1 MPTDQWQI
9 GDVKITRI
17 LEGESAGPMFL
28 LPDATKE
35 NIQAMPWL
43 QPHFADKDGN
53 CIISIHALVL
63 DTPKKTIVVDTC
75 LGNDKERAIKSWGHL
90 QTKFIEDITNA
101 GYPPGSIDI
110 VLCTHLHTDHVGWN
124 TKLVDGKWVPT
135 FENAQYIFG
144 QEEWKYTD
152 EQRSNPMYNEFI
164 VDSIQPVIDAGLV
177 RFVDVNE
184 QICDWNL
191 LRAIRPVMSVFA
203 SNQKT
208 KKQSLPVTFCTIP
221 AKWRNLTGSVLLTG
235 IPPWRKRLVWRVLGS
250 SPMRNYWSSALTSL
264 RRRQERLF
272 VKESTSSSRCD
283 HGPEMAISL

>member
-28 LPDATKE
+28 LRDATKE

-63 DTPKKTIVVDTC
+63 DTPMKTIVVDTC

-90 QTKFIEDITNA
+90 QTKFIEDITSA

-152 EQRSNPMYNEFI
+152 KQRLNPMYNEFI

-184 QICDWNL
+184 EICDEVKL
-191 LRAIRPVMSVFA
+191 EPTPGHTPGHVSVRIESKGEKAVITGDFLHHPCQMEEPYWECSA
-203 SNQKT
+203 DWDTPMAQKT
-208 KKQSLPVTFCTIP
+208 RVDSLGKF
-221 AKWRNLTGSVLLTG
+221 ADEELLVFGTHFATPSAG
-235 IPPWRKRLVWRVLGS
+235 KVVRKGKHFQFEV
-250 SPMRNYWSSALTSL
+250 
-264 RRRQERLF
+264 
-272 VKESTSSSRCD
+272 
-283 HGPEMAISL
+283 

>member
-1 MPTDQWQI
+1 MPTNQWEI

-43 QPHFADKDGN
+43 KPHFADEDGN

-63 DTPKKTIVVDTC
+63 DTPTKTIVVDTC

-90 QTKFIEDITNA
+90 QTRFIEDITNA
-101 GYPPGSIDI
+101 GYPPESIDM

-124 TKLVDGKWVPT
+124 TQLVDGKWVPT
-135 FENAQYIFG
+135 FKNAEYIFG
-144 QEEWKYTD
+144 QEEWKYTAD
-152 EQRSNPMYNEFI
+152 QRSNPMYNEFI

-184 QICDWNL
+184 QICNEVKLEPTPGHTPGHVSVRIESKGEKAVITGDFLHHPCQMEEPYWECSADWNTPM
-191 LRAIRPVMSVFA
+191 A
-203 SNQKT
+203 QKT
-208 KKQSLPVTFCTIP
+208 RVESL
-221 AKWRNLTGSVLLTG
+221 AKFADEGLLVFGTHFATPSAG
-235 IPPWRKRLVWRVLGS
+235 KVIRKGKHFQFEV
-250 SPMRNYWSSALTSL
+250 
-264 RRRQERLF
+264 
-272 VKESTSSSRCD
+272 
-283 HGPEMAISL
+283 